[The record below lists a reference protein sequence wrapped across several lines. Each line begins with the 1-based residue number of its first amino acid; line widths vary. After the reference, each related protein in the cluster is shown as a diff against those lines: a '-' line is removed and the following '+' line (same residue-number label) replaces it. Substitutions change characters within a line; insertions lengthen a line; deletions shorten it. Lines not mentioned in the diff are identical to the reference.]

1 MVWSLKMVSGACF
14 HGNLFRAFQLSFH
27 RVLLRG
33 HPQVLPEMLWQ
44 LGPTRRKGETHGMKP
59 DLPGGPQGTRRSDLW
74 MISIFKQNV
83 ILWKVYTVKSDEYVI
98 SNSVLLSCQD
108 HCNGVGLQYT
118 PSGELLQA
126 ALEVTM
132 KSTDIFNIK
141 LVCLWL
147 LLLLLFKLRFAEYS
161 KNVYIK
167 KVIEA
172 NFRLVS
178 FCCGIPL
185 SGFNDKCSWLPD
197 PRTVQYCGCTLSK
210 RSDLWMILIFK
221 QNVIAKGSWS
231 CIFLVVKNVRSNE
244 CI

>member
-1 MVWSLKMVSGACF
+1 MKGLHCQKWWIWNIKCCA
-14 HGNLFRAFQLSFH
+14 AI
-27 RVLLRG
+27 
-33 HPQVLPEMLWQ
+33 LP
-44 LGPTRRKGETHGMKP
+44 R
-59 DLPGGPQGTRRSDLW
+59 
-74 MISIFKQNV
+74 
-83 ILWKVYTVKSDEYVI
+83 
-98 SNSVLLSCQD
+98 C
-108 HCNGVGLQYT
+108 CNGVGLQCT

-132 KSTDIFNIK
+132 KSTDVFNIK

-147 LLLLLFKLRFAEYS
+147 LLLLSLFKLRFAEYS

-167 KVIEA
+167 EVIEA

-185 SGFNDKCSWLPD
+185 SGFHDKCSWLPD
-197 PRTVQYCGCTLSK
+197 PRTLQYYGCTLSK

-221 QNVIAKGSWS
+221 QNIIAKSSWN
-231 CIFLVVKNVRSNE
+231 CIFLVVKSVRSHE